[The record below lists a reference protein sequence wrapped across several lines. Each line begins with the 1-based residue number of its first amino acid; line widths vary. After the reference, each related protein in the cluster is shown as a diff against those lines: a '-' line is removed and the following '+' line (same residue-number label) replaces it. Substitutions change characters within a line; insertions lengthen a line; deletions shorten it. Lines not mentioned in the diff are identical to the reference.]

1 MRGKMYF
8 ISDLHKSN
16 FNNLLTI
23 YLIAKKDSEYRSAM
37 YLLSLPTI
45 YNKVVNDKAFNDNC
59 PFYWTEEYIYT
70 DNDIEFLDKPSES
83 YLTLSSGYKC
93 IVDLALHLFNSSNP
107 FNLCNALKT
116 WDNTLYNV
124 FKQAVEIRVGRD

>member
-1 MRGKMYF
+1 MYF

-23 YLIAKKDSEYRSAM
+23 YTVAEKDSEYRSAM

-45 YNKVVNDKAFNDNC
+45 YNKVVDDEAFNDNY

-70 DNDIEFLDKPSES
+70 DNDIEFLGRPSKL
-83 YLTLSSGYKC
+83 YLTLSSGYKY
-93 IVDLALHLFNSSNP
+93 IVDLALNLFNNSNP
-107 FNLCNALKT
+107 FNLSSALNT
-116 WDNTLYNV
+116 WDNALYNT
-124 FKQAVEIRVGRD
+124 FKQAVEIRVGRY